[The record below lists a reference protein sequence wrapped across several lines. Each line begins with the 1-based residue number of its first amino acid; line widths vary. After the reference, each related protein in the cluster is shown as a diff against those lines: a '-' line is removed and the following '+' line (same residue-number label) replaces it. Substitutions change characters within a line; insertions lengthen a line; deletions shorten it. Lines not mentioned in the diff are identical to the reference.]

1 MIKLQEEAEKREDER
16 EKRRLLFE
24 EKIEERRMR
33 SEEQREQRMFTMFM
47 SIMNQFSNHQS
58 QRHGGFYN
66 YPSHPEYSYTCTS
79 EFVDNHTELSE
90 EN

>member
-66 YPSHPEYSYTCTS
+66 YPSHPEYPYTCTS